1 MLKYLVIYASET
13 GNTRLLAE
21 EIYNALPGSPK
32 DKKLVDVRS
41 WHGEADA
48 ENYFVGFWANR
59 GSCTLEIIDLLSSL
73 HGRNVALFGTC
84 GMGAGSR
91 YYSALE
97 QNARV
102 WLSNSNNFLGSFFC
116 QGKMPD
122 AIRQKYESYRGKCE
136 DAKLDK
142 MLSYFDKAASHPNKQ
157 DFMHGHMFAERM
169 LDRIKELSLEYA

>member
-1 MLKYLVIYASET
+1 MPVRPEIPDFWRKKYITPYRDPPRIKSWWMSAPGTEKQKQKIILSI
-13 GNTRLLAE
+13 LLILAV
-21 EIYNALPGSPK
+21 YP
-32 DKKLVDVRS
+32 
-41 WHGEADA
+41 
-48 ENYFVGFWANR
+48 
-59 GSCTLEIIDLLSSL
+59 LEIIDLLSSL

-142 MLSYFDKAASHPNKQ
+142 MLSYFDEAASHPNKQ